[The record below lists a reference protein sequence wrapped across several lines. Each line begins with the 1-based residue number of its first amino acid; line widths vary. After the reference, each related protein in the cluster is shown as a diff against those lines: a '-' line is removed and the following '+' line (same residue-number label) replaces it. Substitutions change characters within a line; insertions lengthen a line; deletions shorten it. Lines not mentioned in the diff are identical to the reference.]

1 MLSAEV
7 CGSASAFKFEIFGDF
22 RPILAVYAT
31 KWQIAHDLRS
41 EMFRFREAKFRLCHF
56 TSSTSLPE
64 GWDGGRT

>member
-1 MLSAEV
+1 MVAHQLLSL
-7 CGSASAFKFEIFGDF
+7 KFLVIF

-41 EMFRFREAKFRLCHF
+41 EMFPFREAKSRLCHV

-64 GWDGGRT
+64 GWMAAGRKPGGM

>member
-1 MLSAEV
+1 MVAHQLLSL
-7 CGSASAFKFEIFGDF
+7 KFLVIF

-64 GWDGGRT
+64 GLDGGRT